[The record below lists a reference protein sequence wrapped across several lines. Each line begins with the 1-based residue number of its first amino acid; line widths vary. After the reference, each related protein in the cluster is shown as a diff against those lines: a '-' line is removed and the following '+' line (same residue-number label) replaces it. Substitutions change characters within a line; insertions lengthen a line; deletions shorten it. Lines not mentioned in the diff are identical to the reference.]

1 MEYIFFNE
9 LSIQVFCPYHIFG
22 KWCFHFNLVQNS
34 FSFKDFFF
42 FFWVMCWFRSV
53 FNIHVFGR
61 FSSFCRLLISSF
73 IPLWS
78 KSIDCIICIL
88 LHLLRCV
95 LWTRVQPIFVYI
107 SRELKRNVHSVVV
120 GWSSL
125 RWQLH

>member
-42 FFWVMCWFRSV
+42 FFESCVDLEVCLIFMYLGGFPA
-53 FNIHVFGR
+53 
-61 FSSFCRLLISSF
+61 FCRLLISSF

-120 GWSSL
+120 G
-125 RWQLH
+125 